1 MSDKIANI
9 ADVKTNWMASIPILR
24 YAIGV
29 SFIMAV
35 TSLWNYDLAYLTAV
49 LGLGYI
55 APGAKPLSFKQGL
68 SFVFTLI
75 FMTGI
80 VIVFS
85 AVFLDY
91 PLVFMPLLLLA
102 LLWFYYTDKLPMMGK
117 LFSLVSLVIIPFVSI
132 DSGAIGSYV
141 ATLLVFN
148 AFMAIILSHFV
159 FMIFPLCE
167 ADIPFEK
174 KKKKAEKQSEVER
187 YKYAVGIIL
196 ILLPVFLLFYMF
208 KLTSSVL
215 VLIFI
220 AILSISPALSNPK
233 VGRLLIAANIL
244 GGVFGILAYRLLTIV
259 PYFIFLILIALSIGL
274 FFGSRLFSDSKHASI
289 YGSGFSTFLLI
300 LGSVTSSDS
309 EAASEVWSRVI
320 QISFA
325 VSYVV
330 IAVGIMNRIV
340 NLREETSL

>member
-1 MSDKIANI
+1 MLGKLQNI
-9 ADVKTNWMASIPILR
+9 AAFSIEWRVLIPVLR
-24 YAIGV
+24 YVLG
-29 SFIMAV
+29 SCFILGV
-35 TSLWNYDLAYLTAV
+35 TSLMNYDLAYLTSV
-49 LGLGYI
+49 LALGYM
-55 APGAKPLSFKQGL
+55 APGAKPLSFKQGTGFIL
-68 SFVFTLI
+68 ALTIITGLTVIFTEL
-75 FMTGI
+75 
-80 VIVFS
+80 
-85 AVFLDY
+85 FLEY
-91 PLVFMPLLLLA
+91 AMVFMPLLLLS
-102 LLWFYYTDKLPMMGK
+102 LLWLYYTDKLPMMVK

-141 ATLLVFN
+141 AVILVFN
-148 AFMAIILSHFV
+148 AFMALILSQLV

-174 KKKKAEKQSEVER
+174 KKKDAEKQSEVER

-196 ILLPVFLLFYMF
+196 ILLPVFLLFYIF
-208 KLTSSVL
+208 KLSSGVL

-233 VGRLLIAANIL
+233 VGLVLIAANIL
-244 GGVFGILAYRLLTIV
+244 GGVFAILAYRLLTIV

-274 FFGSRLFSDSKHASI
+274 FFGSRLFSDSKYAAI

-300 LGSVTSSDS
+300 LGSVTSSDA
-309 EAASEVWSRVI
+309 EAGSEVWSRVI

-330 IAVGIMNRIV
+330 IAVGILNRIV
-340 NLREETSL
+340 NLRKENSL

>member
-1 MSDKIANI
+1 MLDKLQKISFF
-9 ADVKTNWMASIPILR
+9 SIEWRSLIPVLR
-24 YAIGV
+24 YVLGSCFILGV
-29 SFIMAV
+29 S
-35 TSLWNYDLAYLTAV
+35 SLMNYEMAYLTPV
-49 LGLGYI
+49 LALGYM
-55 APGAKPLSFKQGL
+55 APGAKPLRFKQGGGFIL
-68 SFVFTLI
+68 FLTIVSGVTVIFTEL
-75 FMTGI
+75 
-80 VIVFS
+80 
-85 AVFLDY
+85 FLDY
-91 PLVFMPLLLLA
+91 AMVFMPLLLLS
-102 LLWFYYTDKLPMMGK
+102 LMWFYYTDKLPMMGK

-141 ATLLVFN
+141 AALLVFN

-167 ADIPFEK
+167 ADVPFEK
-174 KKKKAEKQSEVER
+174 KKKKVEKQSEVER

-259 PYFIFLILIALSIGL
+259 PNFIFLILIAMSIGL
-274 FFGSRLFSDSKHASI
+274 FFGSRLFSDSKHAGI

-300 LGSVTSSDS
+300 LGSVTSSDA
-309 EAASEVWSRVI
+309 EAGSEVWTRVI

-340 NLREETSL
+340 NLRKETSL